1 VRVCVS
7 DDGARSQAIL
17 LEEKV
22 MKQGHQ
28 NPAEQHNRVVLV
40 LVLGPLMLFMHHTQ
54 DSGGGRARE

>member
-1 VRVCVS
+1 VCAFVMR
-7 DDGARSQAIL
+7 ARSQAIL
-17 LEEKV
+17 LQEKE

-40 LVLGPLMLFMHHTQ
+40 LVLVLLMLFMHHTQ